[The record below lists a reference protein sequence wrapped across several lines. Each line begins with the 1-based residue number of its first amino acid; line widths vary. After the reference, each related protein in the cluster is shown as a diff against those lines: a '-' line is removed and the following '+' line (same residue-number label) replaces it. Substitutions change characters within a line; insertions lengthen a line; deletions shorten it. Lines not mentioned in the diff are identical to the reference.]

1 MVDEELKK
9 KVIEDVV
16 LLKLVGFKPIIVHGG
31 GKEIS
36 KWVDKVGMETHF
48 VNGLRVTDV
57 PTIIKVTARRDNPV
71 RYKKEMKAFFK
82 EHAAE
87 YDVIWVNLC
96 SLANIDYLKMAKKYG
111 IPVRIIHSH
120 NSRNMDSRLRGI
132 LHKINKKKIGRIATD
147 YWACSYEAAKWF
159 YPDKIINSD
168 QYRLIYNA
176 IDTSS
181 YRFNEDIRDN

>member
-1 MVDEELKK
+1 MFNILIFGMNDNPGGVESFLMNYARNFDKTKVHMDFLCNTKVVAYENELTDMGC
-9 KVIEDVV
+9 KV
-16 LLKLVGFKPIIVHGG
+16 
-31 GKEIS
+31 
-36 KWVDKVGMETHF
+36 
-48 VNGLRVTDV
+48 
-57 PTIIKVTARRDNPV
+57 IKVTARRDNPV
-71 RYKKEMKAFFK
+71 RYKKDMKAFFK

-120 NSRNMDSRLRGI
+120 NSKNMDSRLRGI

-159 YPDKIINSD
+159 YPDKIINSG
-168 QYRLIYNA
+168 QYRLI
-176 IDTSS
+176 
-181 YRFNEDIRDN
+181 